1 MGTTAM
7 LVIIVILLLLSA
19 FFSSAETALT
29 TVNKI
34 KMKTLADD
42 GSKKA
47 AQVLKLVDDPTRML
61 SAILIGNNIVNITAS
76 SMVTTLTIRQFQSIS
91 TGVATGLLTLYV
103 LIFGEIT
110 PKSIAAIHSD
120 KLALFYVRPISA
132 LITILTPV
140 IFIINLIANGVL
152 RLLHVDTSKREASI
166 TESELRTIV
175 DVSHEEGVIESE
187 ERKMITNVVDFGD
200 SVARDVMVPQID
212 IDFVSIDSSYDEL
225 IAAYRIN
232 KYTRMPVYED
242 DKDHVVGIIN
252 LKDVFFYEGSKE
264 NFSIREIMREPYF
277 TYEFKKT
284 SELFI
289 EMKKE
294 SIPLAIVIN
303 EYGTIAGLLTL
314 EDLIEEI
321 VGEIRDE
328 YDYDEEDLIKKLSPT
343 DYLVDGYTK
352 IDDIN
357 ETLGLAIESD
367 SYDSIA
373 GHMIHLLDH
382 IPSKGESILDD
393 NVKFTVREI
402 EKNRVSKILIQLPMI
417 KPEETGKKPE

>member
-1 MGTTAM
+1 MSTTVM
-7 LVIIVILLLLSA
+7 SVIIIILLLLSGV
-19 FFSSAETALT
+19 FSSAETALT
-29 TVNKI
+29 TVNRI
-34 KMKTLADD
+34 KMKTLADE
-42 GSKKA
+42 GNKKA
-47 AQVLKLVDDPTRML
+47 ARVLSLIEDPTKML

-76 SMVTTLTIRQFQSIS
+76 SMVTALTIKQFQSIS
-91 TGVATGLLTLYV
+91 TGVATGLLTVYV
-103 LIFGEIT
+103 LIFGEIA
-110 PKSIAAIHSD
+110 PKSIATIHSE
-120 KLALFYVRPISA
+120 KLALFYSGPIKA

-140 IFIINLIANGVL
+140 IFIINIIARGVL
-152 RLLHVDTSKREASI
+152 KLFHIDTSKREASI

-212 IDFVSIDSSYDEL
+212 IDFVSVDSTYDEL
-225 IAAYRIN
+225 IDTYRIN
-232 KYTRMPVYED
+232 KYTRMPVYEE
-242 DKDHVVGIIN
+242 DKDHIVGIIN

-264 NFSIREIMREPYF
+264 DFSIRDIMREPYF

-303 EYGTIAGLLTL
+303 EYGTIAGLLTI

-357 ETLGLAIESD
+357 EALGLSIESD

-393 NVKFTVREI
+393 KVKFTVKEI
-402 EKNRVSKILIQLPMI
+402 DKNRVSKILIQLPKI
-417 KPEETGKKPE
+417 KPEEISS